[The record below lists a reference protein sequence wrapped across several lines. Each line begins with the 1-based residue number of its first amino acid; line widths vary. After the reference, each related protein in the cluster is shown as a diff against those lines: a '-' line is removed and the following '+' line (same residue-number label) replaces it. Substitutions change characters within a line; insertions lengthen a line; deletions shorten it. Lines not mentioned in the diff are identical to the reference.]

1 MKKEK
6 GQSLASYWWK
16 VHGYTSRS
24 SPPLWYPFFACQP
37 TDRSSLIRHPINR
50 DVCARFSLIETC
62 CHDTSGEF
70 IVIGVLNPWHCC
82 IMYIRLVTGVNVIDS
97 DLNFNGFVRI
107 EHVRLQMDHYT
118 VRISQCWNVRHVLA
132 TALEWKNWKKKRE
145 RESIVLLLN
154 SLCFNAM
161 SLNKHVNKLALIAM
175 NVCRRPVPIVHG
187 NFWAPL
193 GVWSNFLRF

>member
-1 MKKEK
+1 MKKKK
-6 GQSLASYWWK
+6 GQRLATYWWK

-107 EHVRLQMDHYT
+107 EHVRFQMDHYT

-132 TALEWKNWKKKRE
+132 TALEWKNWKKKGRERERE
-145 RESIVLLLN
+145 RESTVLLLD

-161 SLNKHVNKLALIAM
+161 SLNKH
-175 NVCRRPVPIVHG
+175 
-187 NFWAPL
+187 F
-193 GVWSNFLRF
+193 